1 MGTSHVEGNTRSQDR
16 MGAWSWR
23 MISFRRSLL
32 EAASLQ
38 RLEEDISLV
47 SWVVKE
53 PLKTPGFYHREKE
66 EVNLRIWEGKS

>member
-1 MGTSHVEGNTRSQDR
+1 
-16 MGAWSWR
+16 
-23 MISFRRSLL
+23 
-32 EAASLQ
+32 
-38 RLEEDISLV
+38 LEEDISLV